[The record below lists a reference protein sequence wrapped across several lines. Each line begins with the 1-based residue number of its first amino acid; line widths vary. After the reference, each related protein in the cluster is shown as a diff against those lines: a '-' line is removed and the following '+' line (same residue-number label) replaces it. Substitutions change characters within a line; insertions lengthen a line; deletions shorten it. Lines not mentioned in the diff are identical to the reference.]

1 MSTRKASSTNDGSVL
16 RGSSVSRRTLVAN
29 LGGLA
34 AAGLAAPAA
43 AQGQSYPTRRITM
56 IIGFAPGGGSDVTG
70 RVISEALQRRLG
82 QPVVVDNRPGAGS
95 TVAARLVASAPA
107 DGYTLM
113 YMSSDGVSLGAALQ
127 PALGY
132 DPLGGFAFIARM
144 VGFSYVIAAHPRV
157 PFNSLAGMIEHA
169 RRNPN
174 ALRYGSSGVGS
185 GPQMAA
191 ELIAS
196 TAGVKLE
203 HVPFRGAAPA
213 AAATVAGDIEI
224 VVAAP
229 STVQSLAEAGQLK
242 VLGVT
247 GLERHPNFPTAPTLA
262 ESGLPPM
269 EITIWWGVVAPAG
282 TPAPVLRRIETAL
295 AEIAA
300 DRTVN
305 EQLSRL
311 GFDMIH
317 LDSAAFR
324 QFAAED
330 IERWTRTARAAN
342 IRLE

>member
-1 MSTRKASSTNDGSVL
+1 L
-16 RGSSVSRRTLVAN
+16 SRRALVAN
-29 LGGLA
+29 LGGFA
-34 AAGLAAPAA
+34 AAGLAVPAA
-43 AQGQSYPTRRITM
+43 AQDQSYPTRRITM
-56 IIGFAPGGGSDVTG
+56 VIGFAAGGGSDVTG
-70 RVISEALQRRLG
+70 RIISEALQRRLG
-82 QPVVVDNRPGAGS
+82 QPVVVENRAGAGS
-95 TVAARLVASAPA
+95 TVAARLVASAPP

-113 YMSSDGVSLGAALQ
+113 YMSSDGVSLGAALR
-127 PALGY
+127 PDLPY
-132 DPLGGFAFIARM
+132 DPIGAFAFISRM

-157 PFNSLAGMIEHA
+157 PFNSLSGMIEHA

-196 TAGVKLE
+196 TAGIRLE

-213 AAATVAGDIEI
+213 AAATVSGDIEI
-224 VVAAP
+224 VLAAP
-229 STVQSLAEAGQLK
+229 STVQTLIEAGQLK

-247 GLERHPNFPTAPTLA
+247 GLARHPNFPTAPTLA

-282 TPAPVLRRIETAL
+282 TPAPVLRRLETAL
-295 AEIAA
+295 TEIAA
-300 DRTVN
+300 DSAVN
-305 EQLSRL
+305 AQLTRL
-311 GFDMIH
+311 GFDTIH
-317 LDSAAFR
+317 LDGAAFR
-324 QFAAED
+324 RFAVED